1 MDRHSKIDDEEI
13 SEEDVE
19 AEFFVT
25 GDDLY
30 LVMKALDV
38 YAYALIIS
46 QSQAELELV
55 KTLAVKILKNMPK
68 AELDS

>member
-1 MDRHSKIDDEEI
+1 MDRHSEIDEEEI

>member
-1 MDRHSKIDDEEI
+1 MDRRDEIDDEDF

-46 QSQAELELV
+46 QSQTELELV
-55 KTLAVKILKNMPK
+55 KTLAVKILKNLPK
-68 AELDS
+68 AEFDA